1 MRFSAFEQAAAEASY
16 GMHEIDTQLE
26 QLRAQLEQIKVQMV
40 QLQSKR
46 NLLDKLSQE
55 LLQLKPERMA
65 PAQTTSAPGPDRIS
79 ASDRDEPP
87 QPAEPPRNRAR
98 VRSPRTV
105 SVHCGRYRSEA
116 LDAIA
121 ESWAA

>member
-16 GMHEIDTQLE
+16 GMHEIDTQLD
-26 QLRAQLEQIKVQMV
+26 QLRGQLEQIKVQMV

-65 PAQTTSAPGPDRIS
+65 PAQTAPASSSAPAPAAEFER
-79 ASDRDEPP
+79 AEAPQ
-87 QPAEPPRNRAR
+87 QPAEPPRTLREAWATPSPDMPDRLPAESILRAR
-98 VRSPRTV
+98 
-105 SVHCGRYRSEA
+105 G
-116 LDAIA
+116 
-121 ESWAA
+121 

>member
-65 PAQTTSAPGPDRIS
+65 PAQTAAAPTAEPAAAFDR
-79 ASDRDEPP
+79 AEMPP
-87 QPAEPPRNRAR
+87 QPVEPRTLREAWATPLPETDDRPPAESILRAR
-98 VRSPRTV
+98 
-105 SVHCGRYRSEA
+105 G
-116 LDAIA
+116 
-121 ESWAA
+121 

>member
-65 PAQTTSAPGPDRIS
+65 PTQTTSAPAPAPAAGFDRAEAPQQPADQPRTLREAWATPSPEMPDRL
-79 ASDRDEPP
+79 
-87 QPAEPPRNRAR
+87 PAETILRAR
-98 VRSPRTV
+98 
-105 SVHCGRYRSEA
+105 G
-116 LDAIA
+116 
-121 ESWAA
+121 

>member
-26 QLRAQLEQIKVQMV
+26 QLRGQLEQIKVQMV

-65 PAQTTSAPGPDRIS
+65 PTQPTFAPAPAAGVDR
-79 ASDRDEPP
+79 AEAPP
-87 QPAEPPRNRAR
+87 QPVEPPRTLRETWATPAPEIPDKLPLESILRAR
-98 VRSPRTV
+98 
-105 SVHCGRYRSEA
+105 G
-116 LDAIA
+116 
-121 ESWAA
+121 

>member
-79 ASDRDEPP
+79 ASDRDEAP
-87 QPAEPPRNRAR
+87 QPAEPPRTLRETWAAPSSQIPDKLPLESILRAR
-98 VRSPRTV
+98 
-105 SVHCGRYRSEA
+105 G
-116 LDAIA
+116 
-121 ESWAA
+121 